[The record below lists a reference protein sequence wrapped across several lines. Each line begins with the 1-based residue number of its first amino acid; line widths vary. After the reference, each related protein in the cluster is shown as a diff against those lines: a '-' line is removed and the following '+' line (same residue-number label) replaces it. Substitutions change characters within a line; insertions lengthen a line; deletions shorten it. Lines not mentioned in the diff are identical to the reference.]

1 MRIRISVGRGE
12 GEYRSRRWKMLWV
25 LLAVLFFI
33 FLGSSLLLQSYMDY
47 LWFSSLGY
55 LSLWLKPILVR
66 FGLFFLMFSL
76 TLLFFRFQ
84 IFLLDKEPEE
94 ETEVYFPGERFRPH
108 RLLAGGF
115 RKVYWPLAG
124 VVAFVVAL
132 AFSSRWLE
140 FLFFLNPVSFQN
152 RDPIFG
158 KDIGFYVFQL
168 PFLRSVY
175 NILWFPLIVAFLAS
189 AVYYALSGVLRFLT
203 RFFTFTSPHGWF
215 YLYRFLGVF
224 FLWKAFGYQLAVWG
238 LLYSPSGI
246 FYGAGWT
253 DVHAR
258 LPVFRLLQVGAVLV
272 AILFFLAPY
281 RKKLLLPFYG
291 WGGWLAFS
299 FVGGVLY
306 PALLQALLVTPD
318 ELNKEEPF
326 LKNHIQATR
335 QAYGLDRVQ
344 SSFYPVKIGSLPEI
358 QLEEE
363 STVKNIRLWDYR
375 PLMDTYRQL
384 QEIRTYYRFLDVDID
399 RYRVEGE
406 WRQVMLSA
414 RELDSRLLPQKAQ
427 TWVNQHLVFTHG
439 YGAVVSPVERILAEG
454 LPDFFVQD
462 IPPKSRY
469 PVFDIQRP
477 EIYFGELTL
486 PYILTATREEE
497 FDYPRGDENVY
508 TAYQG
513 KDGLV
518 IGSPF
523 RRFLFALYFD
533 DARLFFSSAVKSN
546 SRIHFR
552 RQILQRV
559 RTLFPYFTYDPDPYL
574 VIANGRLY
582 WILDAYTSTSLYPY
596 AQPAP
601 ALKWNYIRNPV
612 KVVVDAYDGSVFFYA
627 VQPEPVFQAYQ
638 KIFPGVFRDWSE
650 MPQALKG
657 HIRYPVQLFNIQSEL
672 LATYHMEDVSVFY
685 NKEDLWTRAREI
697 FANSPRAV
705 EAYYVMVRPPGLESP
720 EFLLM
725 LPFTPLN
732 RDNLIGWLY
741 ASNDPAHYGRLAL
754 FKFSKEA
761 LIYGPMQVEAR
772 IDQDP
777 VISRELTLWSQRGS
791 SVIRGNLLVL
801 PIDGS
806 LLYAE
811 PLYIQAEEGKIPE
824 LKRVLL
830 SDGQKVVM
838 GANLREAISLL
849 TGREA
854 MAEEKAPVMAEKPA
868 EAWRVFQELEEA
880 FKRGDFA
887 TFGKKLEELKALLKP

>member
-1 MRIRISVGRGE
+1 
-12 GEYRSRRWKMLWV
+12 MLWA
-25 LLAVLFFI
+25 LLAVLIFI
-33 FLGSSLLLQSYMDY
+33 FLTSTLFLQYYVDY

-55 LSLWLKPILVR
+55 LSLWLKPILTR
-66 FGLFFLMFSL
+66 LGLFFLMFAL
-76 TLLFFRFQ
+76 TLLFFWFQ
-84 IFLLDKEPEE
+84 IFLLGQEPEE
-94 ETEVYFPGERFRPH
+94 EAEVYFPGERFRPH
-108 RLLAGGF
+108 RLLARGF
-115 RKVYWPLAG
+115 RKFYWLLAG

-140 FLFFLNPVSFQN
+140 FLFFLYPVAFQEQ
-152 RDPIFG
+152 DPIFG

-175 NILWFPLIVAFLAS
+175 SILWFPLIASFVAS
-189 AVYYALSGVLRFLT
+189 AIYYALSGVLRFLT
-203 RFFTFTSPHGWF
+203 RFFTFTSSRGWF
-215 YLYRFLGVF
+215 YLYRFLGVL
-224 FLWKAFGYQLAVWG
+224 FLWKAFGYELAIWG
-238 LLYSPSGI
+238 LLYSPAGI

-253 DVHAR
+253 DIHGR
-258 LPVFRLLQVGAVLV
+258 LPVFRLLQVGAVFV
-272 AILFFLAPY
+272 AILFFLAPH
-281 RKKLLLPFYG
+281 RKKLLMPFYG

-318 ELNKEEPF
+318 ELNKEGPY

-335 QAYGLDRVQ
+335 KAYGLDGVQ
-344 SSFYPVKIGSLPEI
+344 SSFYPVKIGSLPEMH
-358 QLEEE
+358 LEEE
-363 STVKNIRLWDYR
+363 STVKNLRLWDYR
-375 PLMDTYRQL
+375 PLMDTYKQL
-384 QEIRTYYRFLDVDID
+384 QEIRTYYQFVDVDID
-399 RYRVEGE
+399 RYPVEGE
-406 WRQVMLSA
+406 LKQVMLSA

-439 YGAVVSPVERILAEG
+439 YGAVVSPVERNLAEG

-486 PYILTATREEE
+486 SYILTATGEEE

-508 TAYQG
+508 TVYQG
-513 KDGLV
+513 KDGVV
-518 IGSPF
+518 IGSVF
-523 RRFLFALYFD
+523 RRLLLALYFD
-533 DARLFFSSAVKSN
+533 DARLFFSSAVKGG

-559 RTLFPYFTYDPDPYL
+559 KTLFPYFAYDPDPYL
-574 VIANGRLY
+574 VIVDGRLY
-582 WILDAYTSTSLYPY
+582 WILDAYTTTSLYPY
-596 AQPAP
+596 AQPVP
-601 ALKWNYIRNPV
+601 PWKWNYIRNPV
-612 KVVVDAYDGSVFFYA
+612 KVVISAYDGSVDFYA
-627 VQPEPVFQAYQ
+627 VQPEPIFQVYQ
-638 KIFPGVFRDWSE
+638 KIFPGVFRDGSE
-650 MPQALKG
+650 MPEALKR

-685 NKEDLWTRAREI
+685 NKEDVWARAREI
-697 FANSPRAV
+697 YADTPQEV
-705 EAYYVMVRPPGLESP
+705 EAYYVMARRPGMESP

-732 RDNLIGWLY
+732 RDNLIGWMS
-741 ASNDPAHYGRLAL
+741 AANDPPHYGKLSL

-761 LIYGPMQVEAR
+761 LIFGPMQVEAR

-801 PIDGS
+801 PIDGA

-838 GANLREAISLL
+838 GASLKEAISLL
-849 TGREA
+849 KGEK
-854 MAEEKAPVMAEKPA
+854 MASEEKAPMVAEKPA
-868 EAWRVFQELEEA
+868 EAWKVFQELEQA
-880 FKRGDFA
+880 FQRGDFA
-887 TFGKKLEELKALLKP
+887 TFGKKLQELKALLQPKE